1 MILPKYIVLPVI
13 ALIGW
18 GMSGCSSDFLDKY
31 PLDEQTEATAF
42 KTSDNFKTYAWG
54 LYEYFDGFPTD
65 GGYTPA
71 NISSEYN
78 TDNMIYANSG
88 GESDYAYQLK
98 KLPATSSS
106 WSFTYIRRVNI
117 MLQNIDGSSMSDVDK
132 DHWRSVG
139 YFFRA
144 LRYFDMMVAYGDVPW
159 IDKVLS
165 DTDTEELYCERTPR
179 DEVAKHILED
189 LQWAEEHIKEGGTG
203 TNTINVHVVRAL
215 ISRFG
220 LFEGTWRKYHGL
232 NDSETYLRACA
243 DASEKLMGAYPSI
256 MPNYDDLYNS
266 EELVGKAGVILAKQ
280 YETDMVT
287 HSITRVIR
295 SSAWYVDLTKDAVD
309 SYLCSDGRPVSTS
322 KVYEGDKDLNA
333 QFRHRDRRLYWTVVP
348 PYKVKLT
355 GAAGTSFGWEH
366 TGVAGDREYIDF
378 MEEIGGSAT
387 GKSLPVSNFVGYQVA
402 GFPHF
407 RNYPNG
413 QGFLVTH
420 LGFYFWK
427 YYNRHVDN
435 MALRSSTVDYLLF
448 GIEEVMLNYAEAK
461 FELGEFSQSV
471 ADATINKLRVRAV
484 IPAMN
489 VSEIDASFDLD
500 RDRSV
505 DPVLWEIRRER
516 RIELMGDGFRF
527 RDLKRWKKGEYVNKQ
542 PLGAWVKSS
551 DYGGKLNILGGA
563 DEGYSILFAKPSGWL
578 EKYYLEPIPTQEIAL
593 NPKLKQ
599 NPGWETAE

>member
-1 MILPKYIVLPVI
+1 MNLKKYIVLPVI

-387 GKSLPVSNFVGYQVA
+387 GKSLPVSNFVDYQVA

-435 MALRSSTVDYLLF
+435 MALCSSTVDYLLF

>member
-1 MILPKYIVLPVI
+1 MNLKKYIVLPVI

-563 DEGYSILFAKPSGWL
+563 DEGYSILFA
-578 EKYYLEPIPTQEIAL
+578 TQEIAL

>member
-1 MILPKYIVLPVI
+1 MNLKKYIVLPVI
-13 ALIGW
+13 ALTGW

-144 LRYFDMMVAYGDVPW
+144 LRYFDMMVTYGDVPW

-551 DYGGKLNILGGA
+551 D
-563 DEGYSILFAKPSGWL
+563 
-578 EKYYLEPIPTQEIAL
+578 
-593 NPKLKQ
+593 
-599 NPGWETAE
+599 

>member
-1 MILPKYIVLPVI
+1 MNLKKYIILPVI
-13 ALIGW
+13 VLTGLT
-18 GMSGCSSDFLDKY
+18 GCSSDFLDKY
-31 PLDEQTEATAF
+31 PLDQQTEVTAF
-42 KTSDNFKTYAWG
+42 RTNENFKTYAWG

-65 GGYTPA
+65 GGYIPA

-78 TDNMIYANSG
+78 TDNMIYAKSG
-88 GESDYAYQLK
+88 EESNYAYQLK

-117 MLQNIDGSSMSDVDK
+117 MLQNIDASAMSDVDK
-132 DHWRSVG
+132 NHWRSVG

-159 IDKVLS
+159 LDKVLT
-165 DTDTEELYCERTPR
+165 DTDVDELYCARTPR
-179 DEVAKHILED
+179 DEVAKHILEE
-189 LQWAEEHIKEGGTG
+189 LLWAEEHIKEGGTG

-232 NDSETYLRACA
+232 SDSETYLRASA
-243 DASEKLMGAYPSI
+243 TASEKLIKAYPTI

-266 EELVGKAGVILAKQ
+266 EELVGKPGVILAKQ

-309 SYLCSDGRPVSTS
+309 SYLCTDGRPVSTS
-322 KVYEGDKDLNA
+322 KVYEGDKDINA

-348 PYKVKLT
+348 PYKVNLT

-366 TGVAGDREYIDF
+366 TGVASDREYIDF

-407 RNYPNG
+407 RNHPNG

-435 MALRSSTVDYLLF
+435 MALRSSTVDYLIF

-461 FELGEFSQSV
+461 FELGEFNQAI
-471 ADATINKLRVRAV
+471 ADETINKLRVRAV
-484 IPAMN
+484 IPSMKVA
-489 VSEIDASFDLD
+489 EIDASFDLD
-500 RDRSV
+500 RDPTV

-527 RDLKRWKKGEYVNKQ
+527 RDLKRWKKGEYVNEQ
-542 PLGAWVKSS
+542 PLGVWVKSS
-551 DYGGKLNILGGA
+551 DYGGKLSILGGG

-578 EKYYLEPIPTQEIAL
+578 EKYYLEPIPTQEMAL
-593 NPKLKQ
+593 NNKLKQ
-599 NPGWETAE
+599 NPGWETAN

>member
-1 MILPKYIVLPVI
+1 MNLKKYIVLPVI

-232 NDSETYLRACA
+232 NDSETFVRACA

>member
-1 MILPKYIVLPVI
+1 MNLKKYIVLPVI

-489 VSEIDASFDLD
+489 VSEIDASFDLN
-500 RDRSV
+500 RDQSV

-551 DYGGKLNILGGA
+551 DYGSKLNILGGA

>member
-1 MILPKYIVLPVI
+1 MNLKKYIVLPVI

-435 MALRSSTVDYLLF
+435 MALRSSSVDYLLF

>member
-1 MILPKYIVLPVI
+1 MNLKKYIVLPVI
-13 ALIGW
+13 VLICW
-18 GMSGCSSDFLDKY
+18 GVPGCSSDFLDKY

-42 KTSDNFKTYAWG
+42 KTNDNFKTYAWG

-78 TDNMIYANSG
+78 TDNIIYANSG

-117 MLQNIDGSSMSDVDK
+117 MLQNIDGSSMSDIDK

-159 IDKVLS
+159 IDKVLN

-189 LQWAEEHIKEGGTG
+189 LQWAEGHIKEDGTG

-232 NDSETYLRACA
+232 NDSETYLKACT
-243 DASEKLMGAYPSI
+243 DASEKLMTTYPSI

-280 YETDMVT
+280 YETDLVS
-287 HSITRVIR
+287 HSITCVIR

-322 KVYEGDKDLNA
+322 KVYEGDRDLNA
-333 QFRHRDRRLYWTVVP
+333 QFRHRDHRLYWTVVP

-366 TGVAGDREYIDF
+366 TGVPSDREYIDF
-378 MEEIGGSAT
+378 MKEIGGSAT
-387 GKSLPVSNFVGYQVA
+387 GKSLPVSNFVGYQVS

-413 QGFLVTH
+413 QGFMVTH

-484 IPAMN
+484 IPSMN
-489 VSEIDASFDLD
+489 VSEIDASFDLS
-500 RDRSV
+500 RDQSV

-542 PLGAWVKSS
+542 PLGVWVKSS
-551 DYGGKLNILGGA
+551 DYGGKLNILNGA

>member
-1 MILPKYIVLPVI
+1 MKLKKYIVLPII
-13 ALIGW
+13 ALAGLTAC
-18 GMSGCSSDFLDKY
+18 SGDFLDKV
-31 PLDEQTEATAF
+31 PLDQQTEATAF
-42 KTSDNFKTYAWG
+42 KTNDNFKTYAWG

-65 GGYTPA
+65 GGYIPD

-78 TDNMIYANSG
+78 TDNMIYAKSG
-88 GESDYAYQLK
+88 EESAYAYQLK

-106 WSFTYIRRVNI
+106 WSFTYVRRVNI

-144 LRYFDMMVAYGDVPW
+144 NRYFDMMVAYGDVPW
-159 IDKVLS
+159 IDRVLS
-165 DTDTEELYCERTPR
+165 DTDTEALYCERTPR
-179 DEVAKHILED
+179 DQVAKHILEE
-189 LQWAEEHIKEGGTG
+189 LQWAEKHIKEGGTG

-232 NDSETYLRACA
+232 GDSETYLRASA
-243 DASEKLMGAYPSI
+243 EASEKLMATYPAI
-256 MPNYDDLYNS
+256 MANYDDLYNS

-280 YETDMVT
+280 YETDLVT

-309 SYLCSDGRPVSTS
+309 SYLCTDGRPVSTS
-322 KVYEGDKDLNA
+322 KVYEGDKDVYA
-333 QFRHRDRRLYWTVVP
+333 QFRHRDRRLYYTVVP
-348 PYKVKLT
+348 PYQVKLT

-366 TGVAGDREYIDF
+366 TGNAKDREYIDYLSQ
-378 MEEIGGSAT
+378 IGGSAT
-387 GKSLPVSNFVGYQVA
+387 GKSLPVSNYVGYQVY

-407 RNYPNG
+407 RDYPNG
-413 QGFLVTH
+413 QGFNVTY

-427 YYNRHVDN
+427 YYNRHADN
-435 MALRSSTVDYLLF
+435 MALRSSTIDYLLF

-461 FELGEFSQSV
+461 FELGEFTQAV
-471 ADATINKLRVRAV
+471 ADQTINKLRIRAN
-484 IPAMN
+484 IPSMKVA
-489 VSEIDASFDLD
+489 EIDASFDLN
-500 RDRSV
+500 RDQTV

-527 RDLKRWKKGEYVNKQ
+527 RDLKRWKKGEYVNQQ
-542 PLGAWVKSS
+542 PIGVWVKNS
-551 DYGGKLNILGGA
+551 DYGNKLKILGGGS
-563 DEGYSILFAKPSGWL
+563 EGYSILFAKPSGWL

-599 NPGWETAE
+599 NPGWATAE

>member
-1 MILPKYIVLPVI
+1 MNLKKYIVLPVI
-13 ALIGW
+13 ALTGW

-144 LRYFDMMVAYGDVPW
+144 LRYFDMMVTYGDVPW

-448 GIEEVMLNYAEAK
+448 GIVEVMLNYAEAK

>member
-1 MILPKYIVLPVI
+1 MNLKKYIVLPVI
-13 ALIGW
+13 ALTGW

-144 LRYFDMMVAYGDVPW
+144 LRYFDMMVTYGDVPW

>member
-1 MILPKYIVLPVI
+1 MNLKKYIVLPVI
-13 ALIGW
+13 ALTGW

-179 DEVAKHILED
+179 DEVAKHILQD

>member
-1 MILPKYIVLPVI
+1 MNLKKYIVLPVI

-203 TNTINVHVVRAL
+203 TNTMTVHVVRAL

>member
-1 MILPKYIVLPVI
+1 MNLKKYIVLPVI
-13 ALIGW
+13 ALTGW

-144 LRYFDMMVAYGDVPW
+144 LRYFDMMVTYGDVPW

-448 GIEEVMLNYAEAK
+448 VIEEVMRHSAEAK
-461 FELGEFSQSV
+461 FELGESPHPV

>member
-1 MILPKYIVLPVI
+1 MNLKKYIVLPVI
-13 ALIGW
+13 ALTGL
-18 GMSGCSSDFLDKY
+18 GLTGCSSDFLDKI
-31 PLDEQTEATAF
+31 PLDQQTEATAF

-54 LYEYFDGFPTD
+54 LYEYFNGFPTD

-71 NISSEYN
+71 NISSEYD
-78 TDNMIYANSG
+78 TDNIIYANSG

-98 KLPATSSS
+98 KLPATSDS

-144 LRYFDMMVAYGDVPW
+144 LRYFDMMAAYGDVPW

-165 DTDTEELYCERTPR
+165 DTDTEDLYCERTPR

-243 DASEKLMGAYPSI
+243 NASEKLMSAYPSI

-366 TGVAGDREYIDF
+366 TGVASDREYIDF

-387 GKSLPVSNFVGYQVA
+387 GKSLPVSNFVGYQVS
-402 GFPHF
+402 GF

-489 VSEIDASFDLD
+489 VSEIDASFDLN
-500 RDRSV
+500 RDQSV

-551 DYGGKLNILGGA
+551 DYGSKLNILGGA

>member
-1 MILPKYIVLPVI
+1 MNLKKYIVLPVI

-295 SSAWYVDLTKDAVD
+295 SSAWYVDLTKEAVD

-448 GIEEVMLNYAEAK
+448 GIEELMLNY
-461 FELGEFSQSV
+461 S
-471 ADATINKLRVRAV
+471 
-484 IPAMN
+484 
-489 VSEIDASFDLD
+489 
-500 RDRSV
+500 
-505 DPVLWEIRRER
+505 
-516 RIELMGDGFRF
+516 
-527 RDLKRWKKGEYVNKQ
+527 
-542 PLGAWVKSS
+542 
-551 DYGGKLNILGGA
+551 
-563 DEGYSILFAKPSGWL
+563 
-578 EKYYLEPIPTQEIAL
+578 
-593 NPKLKQ
+593 
-599 NPGWETAE
+599 

>member
-1 MILPKYIVLPVI
+1 MNLKKYIVLPVI
-13 ALIGW
+13 ALTGW

-366 TGVAGDREYIDF
+366 TGVASDREYIDF

>member
-1 MILPKYIVLPVI
+1 MNLKKYIVLPVI
-13 ALIGW
+13 ALTGW

-117 MLQNIDGSSMSDVDK
+117 MLQNIDGSSMGDVDK

-179 DEVAKHILED
+179 DEVAKHILQD

-243 DASEKLMGAYPSI
+243 DASEKLMSAYPSI

-435 MALRSSTVDYLLF
+435 MALRSSTVDYVLF

>member
-1 MILPKYIVLPVI
+1 MNLKKYIVLPVI

-203 TNTINVHVVRAL
+203 TNTLNVHVVRAL

>member
-1 MILPKYIVLPVI
+1 MNLKKYIVLPVI
-13 ALIGW
+13 ALTGW

-98 KLPATSSS
+98 KLRATSSS

-144 LRYFDMMVAYGDVPW
+144 LRYFDMMVTYGDVPW

-378 MEEIGGSAT
+378 MEEIGG
-387 GKSLPVSNFVGYQVA
+387 
-402 GFPHF
+402 
-407 RNYPNG
+407 
-413 QGFLVTH
+413 FLVTH

>member
-1 MILPKYIVLPVI
+1 MNLKKYIVLPVI
-13 ALIGW
+13 ALTGW

-427 YYNRHVDN
+427 YYNRYVDN

>member
-1 MILPKYIVLPVI
+1 MNLKKYIVLPVI

>member
-1 MILPKYIVLPVI
+1 MNLKKYIVLPVI
-13 ALIGW
+13 ALTGW

-179 DEVAKHILED
+179 DEVAKHILQD

-243 DASEKLMGAYPSI
+243 DASEKLMSAYPSI

-366 TGVAGDREYIDF
+366 TGLAGDREYIDF

>member
-1 MILPKYIVLPVI
+1 MNIKKYIVLVPAL
-13 ALIGW
+13 ALIV
-18 GMSGCSSDFLDKY
+18 SAGCSSDFLDKY

-42 KTSDNFKTYAWG
+42 KTNENFRTYAWG

-78 TDNMIYANSG
+78 TDNMINALSG
-88 GESDYAYQLK
+88 GESSYAYQLK

-106 WSFTYIRRVNI
+106 WSFSYVRRVNV
-117 MLQNIDGSSMSDVDK
+117 MLQNIDGSAMSDKDK

-144 LRYFDMMVAYGDVPW
+144 LRYFDLMVAYGDVPW

-165 DTDTEELYCERTPR
+165 DTDTDDLYSTRTPR

-189 LQWAEEHIKEGGTG
+189 LQWAEEHIKADGTG

-220 LFEGTWRKYHGL
+220 LYEGTWRKYHNL
-232 NDSETYLRACA
+232 PDSEKYLRASA
-243 DASEKLMGAYPSI
+243 NASALLLTAFPKI
-256 MPNYDDLYNS
+256 MENYDDLYNS
-266 EELVGKAGVILAKQ
+266 EELVGKNGVILAKQ
-280 YETDMVT
+280 YETDLVT

-295 SSAWYVDLTKDAVD
+295 SSAWYADITKDAID
-309 SYLCSDGRPVSTS
+309 SYLCTDGRPVSTS
-322 KVYEGDKDLNA
+322 KVYEGDKDVYA
-333 QFRHRDRRLYWTVVP
+333 QFRNRDRRLYYTVVP
-348 PYKVKLT
+348 PYRVKLT
-355 GAAGTSFGWEH
+355 GAAGTSFGWEY
-366 TGVAGDREYIDF
+366 TGNERDREYIDL
-378 MEEIGGSAT
+378 MNKIGSAT
-387 GKSLPVSNFVGYQVA
+387 GKSLPVSNFVGYQVH

-461 FELGEFSQSV
+461 FELGEFSQAI
-471 ADATINKLRVRAV
+471 ADETLNKLRVRAH
-484 IPAMN
+484 IPDMKL
-489 VSEIDASFDLD
+489 SEIDASFDLN
-500 RDRSV
+500 RDPSV

-527 RDLKRWKKGEYVNKQ
+527 RDLKRWKKGNYVDKQ
-542 PLGAWVKSS
+542 PLGVWTKSS
-551 DYGGKLNILGGA
+551 DYGGKLKILGGG
-563 DEGYSILFAKPSGWL
+563 DEGYAILFAKPAGWL

-593 NPKLKQ
+593 NPKLTQ
-599 NPGWETAE
+599 NPGWETSE

>member
-1 MILPKYIVLPVI
+1 MNLKKYIVLPVI
-13 ALIGW
+13 ALTGW
-18 GMSGCSSDFLDKY
+18 GLSGCSSDFLDKY

-78 TDNMIYANSG
+78 TDNIIYANSG

-144 LRYFDMMVAYGDVPW
+144 LRYFDMMAAYGDVPW

-165 DTDTEELYCERTPR
+165 DTDTEDLYCERTPR

-243 DASEKLMGAYPSI
+243 NASEKLMSAYPSI

-309 SYLCSDGRPVSTS
+309 SYLCSDGRPVSNS

-366 TGVAGDREYIDF
+366 TGVASDREYIDF

-387 GKSLPVSNFVGYQVA
+387 GKSLPVSNFVGYQVS

-407 RNYPNG
+407 CNYPNG

-489 VSEIDASFDLD
+489 VSEIDASFDLN
-500 RDRSV
+500 RDQSV

-551 DYGGKLNILGGA
+551 DYGSKLNILGGA

>member
-1 MILPKYIVLPVI
+1 MNLKKYIVLPVI
-13 ALIGW
+13 ALTGW

-144 LRYFDMMVAYGDVPW
+144 LRYFDMMVTYGDVPW

-542 PLGAWVKSS
+542 PLGAWVKIS

>member
-1 MILPKYIVLPVI
+1 MNLKKYIVLPVI
-13 ALIGW
+13 ALTGL
-18 GMSGCSSDFLDKY
+18 GLTGCSSDFLDKI
-31 PLDEQTEATAF
+31 PLDQQTEATAF

-54 LYEYFDGFPTD
+54 LYEYFNGFPTD

-71 NISSEYN
+71 NISSEYD
-78 TDNMIYANSG
+78 TDNIIYANSG

-98 KLPATSSS
+98 KLPATSDS

-144 LRYFDMMVAYGDVPW
+144 LRYFDMMAAYGDVPW

-165 DTDTEELYCERTPR
+165 DTDTEDLYCERTPR

-243 DASEKLMGAYPSI
+243 NASEKLMSAYPSI

-366 TGVAGDREYIDF
+366 TGVASDREYIDF

-387 GKSLPVSNFVGYQVA
+387 GKSLPVSNFVGYQVS
-402 GFPHF
+402 GFSHF

-489 VSEIDASFDLD
+489 VSEIDASFDLN
-500 RDRSV
+500 RDQSV

-551 DYGGKLNILGGA
+551 DYGSKLNILGGA